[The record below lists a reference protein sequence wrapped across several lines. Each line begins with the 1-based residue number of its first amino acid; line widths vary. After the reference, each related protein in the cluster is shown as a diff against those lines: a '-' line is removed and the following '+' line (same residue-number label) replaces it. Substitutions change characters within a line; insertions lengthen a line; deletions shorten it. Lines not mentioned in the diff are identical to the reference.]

1 MTCLFVLLPSALLFL
16 TVGAWLPM
24 AGCIICVVAINHTPY
39 STDASSSATWSWGQ
53 TIRFLLLFVTAA
65 CNSVQFVWMLVL
77 MQQAGWTAFTYDW
90 TLKQLADRSS
100 QFIIAG
106 NPVWIGLL
114 LPTVLL
120 VNLSFL
126 LGSAICVAMEL
137 IAWWRAS
144 SSPVSRA

>member
-39 STDASSSATWSWGQ
+39 STDSSSSATWSWGQ

-144 SSPVSRA
+144 SPVSRA